1 MSWKKPDISYWNNK
15 FAAWWHDP
23 IDKAFDIQKH
33 ESRAAAYLQ
42 IFGLDRPNDEFWK
55 MADAIAA
62 GFERGQV
69 PTYSADEHK
78 NGAVDFTRMPVIT
91 HPT

>member
-42 IFGLDRPNDEFWK
+42 IFGLDRPNDEHTLEGAASANEASRRPILENGR
-55 MADAIAA
+55 MGAD
-62 GFERGQV
+62 RV
-69 PTYSADEHK
+69 
-78 NGAVDFTRMPVIT
+78 
-91 HPT
+91 